1 MKNPYVSDVA
11 VTYADRRRAMIDWT
25 GRQGK
30 RFYVAIDVDEDGRY
44 LRVAAFFR
52 RTDAKPRRLTIRGY
66 ENRREIARVL
76 RIIANERLVE
86 AWKRA
91 NPGPSE
97 EDLRQNS
104 LAHAAYLV
112 DAHIAEHGVYGYGR
126 AM

>member
-1 MKNPYVSDVA
+1 MKNPCVSDVA

-44 LRVAAFFR
+44 QRVAAFFR
-52 RTDAKPRRLTIRGY
+52 RTDTKPRRLTIRGY

-76 RIIANERLVE
+76 SIIEDERLVE

-91 NPGPSE
+91 NPGPG
-97 EDLRQNS
+97 EDERRQNS
-104 LAHAAYLV
+104 LAHRAYLV
-112 DAHIAEHGVYGYGR
+112 EAHIAQHGAHGYGR
-126 AM
+126 GM